1 MIMARHTDLTREANR
16 VLIEYRDGGTYD
28 PVSKERARIRI
39 QSIIEQD
46 GRRMGGAYALMYYA
60 DQLNRI
66 EEGRPIQTLRE
77 WTGLHPKKD

>member
-1 MIMARHTDLTREANR
+1 MARHTDLTREANNI
-16 VLIEYRDGGTYD
+16 LWEYRDGNHD

-39 QSIIEQD
+39 RSVIERD
-46 GRRMGGAYALMYYA
+46 GRRMGGSYTLMYYS

-66 EEGRPIQTLRE
+66 DSGMPIQTLSE

>member
-1 MIMARHTDLTREANR
+1 MAKHIDLTREANK
-16 VLIEYRDGGTYD
+16 VLLEYRDGGHHN
-28 PVSKERARIRI
+28 PVDKERARIRI

-66 EEGRPIQTLRE
+66 EKGEPIQTLGE
-77 WTGLHPKKD
+77 WTGMHPKKD